1 MFLRCQVLD
10 RCFKIFIPYRHLFH
24 GRNYSLWLD
33 SNNFNIMLVCY
44 SRWMQRLG
52 KANTKVLIKFGLK
65 QCSLMHHLFDRPENG
80 ENYVLSNF
88 FLSDLAL
95 ASSATLH
102 IYSRNKDLNGI
113 TLYMYHQ
120 FWPYKVGTKKK
131 MFWRC
136 MIQDFKNRTRFAARG
151 LMFQNNF
158 CELFRSVVS
167 CSMRYKSGEN
177 FMMFYTKE
185 QFNYR
190 NCTGINLSWRN
201 IIIYTHVQNLLAL
214 CHDNYDVTWIGKH
227 FSFVMKKRTI
237 GIAYWHS

>member
-24 GRNYSLWLD
+24 GRNYSLWLG
-33 SNNFNIMLVCY
+33 SNNFKIMLVCY

-80 ENYVLSNF
+80 ENYVLSHF

-113 TLYMYHQ
+113 
-120 FWPYKVGTKKK
+120 
-131 MFWRC
+131 
-136 MIQDFKNRTRFAARG
+136 G
-151 LMFQNNF
+151 LWKIEWDLPPVAW
-158 CELFRSVVS
+158 CSRIISVSYFGLWCHV
-167 CSMRYKSGEN
+167 RWGV
-177 FMMFYTKE
+177 
-185 QFNYR
+185 
-190 NCTGINLSWRN
+190 NL
-201 IIIYTHVQNLLAL
+201 
-214 CHDNYDVTWIGKH
+214 GKI
-227 FSFVMKKRTI
+227 S
-237 GIAYWHS
+237 